1 MANTEDTLFTWSVA
15 ARSDFRAVT
24 DDGRCSDRFKLAL
37 AATIAQ
43 GWDNNRDKPAWA
55 LAALLQALARTELA
69 LATCLDLLWLSPAD
83 ILAALRESP
92 EAGVGRNDDGSLYL
106 KDKRGTF
113 RLSPFRVRLVQ
124 KLLEFVVS
132 CDDFAHG
139 PTVVDM
145 LDPLREYPAQGTD
158 PVGEA
163 TRAFAKLLY
172 RYRET
177 HFDDARANATFTVIR
192 GFAQGAGDVIDDDTP
207 FAFWMSPDNTIFRT
221 YAASF
226 YGLRDYAAALAEAVS
241 RAAME
246 KGLDASHPALQSE
259 LSVDPDDPFADED
272 DGEGTA
278 AALPDEAPSAPET
291 GEEALKSIAE
301 GELRIVKQKERAL
314 LSPIMQAGAFGVS
327 LPRATARLLSFHP
340 IQSALSNSLRTGKA
354 LLPIEER
361 VHCSEARSYSDLAA
375 DLQAL
380 ESAMTDWMKIA
391 LSLRIGEDAQDPR
404 RAEIRDAGV
413 VLLKKKRSK
422 SFDRPPEELAAAFK
436 GVETGLITVNAALR
450 AYGDA
455 LRRGFSSDEGIG
467 ADMVPAF
474 EADRARFRDAFTRL
488 YLETPAEGHDPS
500 QEA

>member
-1 MANTEDTLFTWSVA
+1 MANTEDTLFTWSVT

-24 DDGRCSDRFKLAL
+24 DDGSCSDRFKLAL

-55 LAALLQALARTELA
+55 LAALLQALARTRLQ
-69 LATCLDLLWLSPAD
+69 LATCLDLLWHPPGE
-83 ILAALRESP
+83 ILAALAASEESG
-92 EAGVGRNDDGSLYL
+92 AGKNDDGSLFL

-192 GFAQGAGDVIDDDTP
+192 SYTKEAGDLIDDDSP
-207 FAFWMSPDNTIFRT
+207 FEFWMSEDNNLFRT
-221 YAASF
+221 YSASF
-226 YGLRDYAAALAEAVS
+226 FGFRDYAAALADAVS

-246 KGLDASHPALQSE
+246 RGLDIENPGLQKE
-259 LSVDPDDPFADED
+259 LSVDPDDPFDDTED
-272 DGEGTA
+272 AEGVA
-278 AALPDEAPSAPET
+278 AALPEEAPAQPET
-291 GEEALKSIAE
+291 AEDALKSIAE
-301 GELRIVKQKERAL
+301 GELKIVKQKERAL
-314 LSPIMQAGAFGVS
+314 LSPIMQAGDFGTS
-327 LPRATARLLSFHP
+327 LPRATVRLLSFHP

-361 VHCSEARSYSDLAA
+361 VHCSEARGYDDLAA

-391 LSLRIGEDAQDPR
+391 LALRIGQDAEDARLND
-404 RAEIRDAGV
+404 IREAGV

-422 SFDRPPEELAAAFK
+422 SFDRPPEELAAAFR
-436 GVETGLITVNAALR
+436 GIETGLISVSGSLR
-450 AYGDA
+450 AFREA
-455 LRRGFSSDEGIG
+455 LGRGFASPE
-467 ADMVPAF
+467 DMARAF

-488 YLETPAEGHDPS
+488 YLDAPS
-500 QEA
+500 DAQAQEV

>member
-24 DDGRCSDRFKLAL
+24 DDGKCSERFKLAL

-55 LAALLQALARTELA
+55 LAALMQALARTEVA
-69 LATCLDLLWLSPAD
+69 LATCLDLLWLSPTD
-83 ILAALRESP
+83 MLAALRDSDDP
-92 EAGVGRNDDGSLYL
+92 GIGRNDDGSLFL

-132 CDDFAHG
+132 CDDFTHG

-192 GFAQGAGDVIDDDTP
+192 GFTKEVGDVIDDDTP
-207 FAFWMSPDNTIFRT
+207 FAFWMSADNTIFRT

-226 YGLRDYAAALAEAVS
+226 YGLRDYVAALTEAQT

-246 KGLDASHPALQSE
+246 KGLDAAHPGLQAE
-259 LSVDPDDPFADED
+259 LSVMPDDPFADED
-272 DGEGTA
+272 DGAATA
-278 AALPDEAPSAPET
+278 AALPEEAPKAPET
-291 GEEALKSIAE
+291 AEEALKSIAE
-301 GELRIVKQKERAL
+301 GELKIVTQKERAL
-314 LSPIMQAGAFGVS
+314 LSPVLQAGAFGVA
-327 LPRATARLLSFHP
+327 LPRATARLLAFHP
-340 IQSALSNSLRTGKA
+340 IQSALSNGLRTGKA

-361 VHCSEARSYSDLAA
+361 VHCSEARAYGDLAQ

-380 ESAMTDWMKIA
+380 ETAMTDWMKIA
-391 LSLRIGEDAQDPR
+391 LALRIGEDTDNPQL
-404 RAEIRDAGV
+404 AEIRDAGV

-422 SFDRPPEELAAAFK
+422 SFDRAPEELAAAFK
-436 GVETGLITVNAALR
+436 GIETGLISVNAALR
-450 AYGDA
+450 DYGKA
-455 LRRGFSSDEGIG
+455 LRRGFASGD
-467 ADMVPAF
+467 DMAEAF
-474 EADRARFRDAFTRL
+474 EADRGLFRAAFSQL
-488 YLETPAEGHDPS
+488 YLETPAQGENRA

>member
-55 LAALLQALARTELA
+55 LAALMQALARTEVA

-83 ILAALRESP
+83 ILAALRDSD
-92 EAGVGRNDDGSLYL
+92 EAGVGRNDDGSLFL

-132 CDDFAHG
+132 CDDFSHG

-192 GFAQGAGDVIDDDTP
+192 GFTKEVGDIIDDDTP
-207 FAFWMSPDNTIFRT
+207 FAFWMSEDNTIFRT

-246 KGLDASHPALQSE
+246 KGLDAAHPGLQAE

-272 DGEGTA
+272 DGAATA
-278 AALPDEAPSAPET
+278 AALPEEAPTAPAT
-291 GEEALKSIAE
+291 AEEALKAIAE
-301 GELRIVKQKERAL
+301 GELKIVKQKERAL
-314 LSPIMQAGAFGVS
+314 LSPIMQAGRFGVS

-361 VHCSEARSYSDLAA
+361 VHCSEARGYGDLAS

-391 LSLRIGEDAQDPR
+391 LALRIGEDTQDAR
-404 RAEIRDAGV
+404 LAEIRDAGV

-422 SFDRPPEELAAAFK
+422 SFDRPPEELAQAFK

-450 AYGDA
+450 DYGQA
-455 LRRGFSSDEGIG
+455 LARGFASEE
-467 ADMVPAF
+467 DMAAAF
-474 EADRARFRDAFTRL
+474 EADRARFCDAFTRL
-488 YLETPAEGHDPS
+488 YLDSPGSGQDQT

>member
-1 MANTEDTLFTWSVA
+1 MANTEDTLFTWSVT

-24 DDGRCSDRFKLAL
+24 DDGKTSDRFKLAL

-55 LAALLQALARTELA
+55 LAALMQALARTELA
-69 LATCLDLLWLSPAD
+69 LATCLDLLWLSPGD
-83 ILAALRESP
+83 ILAALSASD
-92 EAGVGRNDDGSLYL
+92 EAGIGHNDDGSLFL

-139 PTVVDM
+139 PDVVDM

-172 RYRET
+172 RYRES
-177 HFDDARANATFTVIR
+177 HFDDSRANATFTVIR
-192 GFAQGAGDVIDDDTP
+192 SYTKDAGDLIDDDSP
-207 FAFWMSPDNTIFRT
+207 FNFWMSDGNSIFRT
-221 YAASF
+221 YSASY
-226 YGLRDYAAALAEAVS
+226 YGFRDYAAAVSAAVS

-246 KGLDASHPALQSE
+246 KGLDASSPGLQKE
-259 LSVDPDDPFADED
+259 LSVEPDDPFADED
-272 DGEGTA
+272 DEGIAQSLPEEVASVPDTA
-278 AALPDEAPSAPET
+278 EA
-291 GEEALKSIAE
+291 ALKSIAE
-301 GELRIVKQKERAL
+301 GELKIIKQKERAL
-314 LSPIMQAGAFGVS
+314 LAPIMQAGDFGVS
-327 LPRATARLLSFHP
+327 LPRATARLLAFHP

-354 LLPIEER
+354 TLPIEER
-361 VHCSEARSYSDLAA
+361 VHCSEARGYGDLAS

-391 LSLRIGEDAQDPR
+391 LSLRIGEETQDARLAQ
-404 RAEIRDAGV
+404 IREAGA

-422 SFDRPPEELAAAFK
+422 SFDRPPQELSAGFREIEA
-436 GVETGLITVNAALR
+436 GLISVSTALR
-450 AYGDA
+450 NYSGA
-455 LRRGFSSDEGIG
+455 LRRGLSSQDE
-467 ADMVPAF
+467 MVQAF
-474 EADRARFRDAFTRL
+474 EADRALFADAFSRL
-488 YLETPAEGHDPS
+488 YIETPAKA
-500 QEA
+500 QEV

>member
-24 DDGRCSDRFKLAL
+24 DDGATSDRFKIAL

-55 LAALLQALARTELA
+55 LAALMQALARSELA
-69 LATCLDLLWLSPAD
+69 LATCLDLLWLRPAD
-83 ILAALRESP
+83 ILSALAASDD
-92 EAGVGRNDDGSLYL
+92 AGVGKNADGSLYL
-106 KDKRGTF
+106 RDKRGTF

-132 CDDFAHG
+132 CDDFSHG

-158 PVGEA
+158 PVGDA

-192 GFAQGAGDVIDDDTP
+192 GYTQSAGDIIDDDSP
-207 FAFWMSPDNTIFRT
+207 YAFWMSEDNRIFRT
-221 YAASF
+221 YSASF
-226 YGLRDYAAALAEAVS
+226 FGFRDYAAALSGAVQ
-241 RAAME
+241 RAALE
-246 KGLDASHPALQSE
+246 RGIDATHPGLQKE
-259 LSVDPDDPFADED
+259 LSVDPEDPFDKEEDDP
-272 DGEGTA
+272 EGVA
-278 AALPDEAPSAPET
+278 AALPDEVPDRPET
-291 GEEALKSIAE
+291 AAEALKSIAE
-301 GELRIVKQKERAL
+301 GDLKIVKQKERAL

-327 LPRATARLLSFHP
+327 LPRATMRLLSFHP

-361 VHCSEARSYSDLAA
+361 VRCSEARGYDALAG

-391 LSLRIGEDAQDPR
+391 LALRIGQGSQDER
-404 RAEIRDAGV
+404 LASIREAGV
-413 VLLKKKRSK
+413 ALLKQKRSK
-422 SFDRPPEELAAAFK
+422 TFDRPPEELAAAFK
-436 GVETGLITVNAALR
+436 GIETGLIAVSGALR
-450 AYGDA
+450 SYAQA
-455 LRRGFSSDEGIG
+455 FRRVYATAQDLES
-467 ADMVPAF
+467 AF
-474 EADRARFRDAFTRL
+474 EADRALFRDAFTQL
-488 YLETPAEGHDPS
+488 YLDPTAQAQA
-500 QEA
+500 QEV

>member
-1 MANTEDTLFTWSVA
+1 MANTEDTLFTWSVT
-15 ARSDFRAVT
+15 ARSDFRSVT
-24 DDGRCSDRFKLAL
+24 DDGGCSDRFKLAL

-55 LAALLQALARTELA
+55 LAALMQALARTDLS

-83 ILAALRESP
+83 ILAALRAST
-92 EAGVGRNDDGSLYL
+92 EAGVGRNEDGSLFL
-106 KDKRGTF
+106 RDKRGTF

-124 KLLEFVVS
+124 KMLEFTVS

-145 LDPLREYPAQGTD
+145 LDPLREYPAQGSD

-192 GFAQGAGDVIDDDTP
+192 SYTKDAGDLIDDDSP
-207 FAFWMSPDNTIFRT
+207 FDFWMSADNSIFRT
-221 YAASF
+221 YAASYF
-226 YGLRDYAAALAEAVS
+226 GLRDYAGALADAVR

-246 KGLDASHPALQSE
+246 RGLDVDSPGLQKE
-259 LSVDPDDPFADED
+259 LSVDPDDPFETED
-272 DGEGTA
+272 DAEGLAASLPEETPAQPETA
-278 AALPDEAPSAPET
+278 EAALKA
-291 GEEALKSIAE
+291 IAE

-314 LSPIMQAGAFGVS
+314 LAPIMQAGGFGVS
-327 LPRATARLLSFHP
+327 LPRATVRLLSFHP

-354 LLPIEER
+354 LLPLEER
-361 VHCSEARSYSDLAA
+361 VHCSEARGYDDLAS

-391 LSLRIGEDAQDPR
+391 LALRVRQDAQDAR
-404 RAEIRDAGV
+404 LADIREAGV

-422 SFDRPPEELAAAFK
+422 SFDLPPEELSAAFK
-436 GVETGLITVNAALR
+436 GIEAGLISVTGSLR
-450 AYGDA
+450 AYGEA
-455 LRRGFSSDEGIG
+455 LRRGFPSADE
-467 ADMVPAF
+467 MVSAF
-474 EADRARFRDAFTRL
+474 EADRAMFRTAFTRL
-488 YLETPAEGHDPS
+488 YLDAPAETKP
-500 QEA
+500 QEV